1 MVGFAAAL
9 IRGQISLLPPAD
21 APAILAAVAQDYPD
35 LCLLTDTPAPASL
48 QAYPQLAFPADL
60 DDPCTI
66 GVPHIADDQL
76 ALILF
81 TSGSTGRP
89 APVLKNWGV
98 LVRSAL
104 AAAARLNVSGARG
117 GTIIGTVP
125 HQHSYGLESMILLA
139 LQGPLAIDATAHFY
153 PGDIRAA
160 IDAAAR
166 PRLLVTTPVHLRA
179 LVEEPGGMPVADLIL
194 SATAPLSHALARAAE
209 TCFAGP
215 LIEIYGCTEAG
226 QIATRRTAHGAPW
239 HCLPGISLDQP
250 AAQSQAQSAGTTWAD
265 GPAVAGRVQL
275 HDEITLED
283 HGHFQLGGRSADLVN
298 VAGKRISLAHLNH
311 VLLAIEGVTD
321 GVFIMPDPDGG
332 RRVIRLAA
340 LVVAPSLNRPDLWR
354 TLRERIDAAF
364 LPRPLLFVD
373 ALPRNA
379 LGKLPRATL
388 LHILRNAAPRPTP

>member
-1 MVGFAAAL
+1 
-9 IRGQISLLPPAD
+9 
-21 APAILAAVAQDYPD
+21 
-35 LCLLTDTPAPASL
+35 
-48 QAYPQLAFPADL
+48 
-60 DDPCTI
+60 
-66 GVPHIADDQL
+66 
-76 ALILF
+76 
-81 TSGSTGRP
+81 
-89 APVLKNWGV
+89 
-98 LVRSAL
+98 
-104 AAAARLNVSGARG
+104 
-117 GTIIGTVP
+117 
-125 HQHSYGLESMILLA
+125 
-139 LQGPLAIDATAHFY
+139 
-153 PGDIRAA
+153 
-160 IDAAAR
+160 
-166 PRLLVTTPVHLRA
+166 
-179 LVEEPGGMPVADLIL
+179 
-194 SATAPLSHALARAAE
+194 
-209 TCFAGP
+209 
-215 LIEIYGCTEAG
+215 
-226 QIATRRTAHGAPW
+226 
-239 HCLPGISLDQP
+239 
-250 AAQSQAQSAGTTWAD
+250 
-265 GPAVAGRVQL
+265 VQL